1 MWHWSNLE
9 RVRQSWRINW
19 TIGYCLYVEERV
31 HSSYVLAIIKHLSN
45 CLFTLGE
52 PNHQHGTMQLLFMYT
67 VDLQNEDSTVE
78 CWTSTFTSTLH
89 IWRFSYYQWRHTHSF
104 ERRMI
109 LSTLAMLEDL
119 FVMRTTWFHFPS
131 LTHCSY
137 LSHSNLLW
145 RCNRMILHHKRSI
158 QVSLKWDE
166 GGLFIKRRRE
176 VELEKET
183 LLHTKKHPAPIST
196 LSREGRSIHHLLTPF
211 SLSTLSVWQA

>member
-1 MWHWSNLE
+1 MGIAYNS
-9 RVRQSWRINW
+9 
-19 TIGYCLYVEERV
+19 
-31 HSSYVLAIIKHLSN
+31 A
-45 CLFTLGE
+45 FTLGE
-52 PNHQHGTMQLLFMYT
+52 SKHYTENVCSLFTNT
-67 VDLQNEDSTVE
+67 VDLSNERNTLE

-104 ERRMI
+104 ERRMTV
-109 LSTLAMLEDL
+109 STLAMLEDL
-119 FVMRTTWFHFPS
+119 FIMWTTWFHFPS
-131 LTHCSY
+131 LIHCSY

-145 RCNRMILHHKRSI
+145 RCNRMILHHKQGI
-158 QVSLKWDE
+158 QVSVMWEEE
-166 GGLFIKRRRE
+166 GLLTKQRRE